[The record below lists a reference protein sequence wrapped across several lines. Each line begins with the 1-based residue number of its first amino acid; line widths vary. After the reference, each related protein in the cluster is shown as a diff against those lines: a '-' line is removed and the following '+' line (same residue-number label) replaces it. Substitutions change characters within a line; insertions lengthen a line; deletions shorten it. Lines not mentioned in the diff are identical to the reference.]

1 MAVYLRVC
9 SRNSFEDVVVMDGT
23 WRANRPVIYIY
34 GSLLLAEEVISNIW
48 KGWISP
54 LRDRYIDFNL

>member
-1 MAVYLRVC
+1 
-9 SRNSFEDVVVMDGT
+9 MDGT

-54 LRDRYIDFNL
+54 LRDRYIDFNLWKRKMAQTDLQGS